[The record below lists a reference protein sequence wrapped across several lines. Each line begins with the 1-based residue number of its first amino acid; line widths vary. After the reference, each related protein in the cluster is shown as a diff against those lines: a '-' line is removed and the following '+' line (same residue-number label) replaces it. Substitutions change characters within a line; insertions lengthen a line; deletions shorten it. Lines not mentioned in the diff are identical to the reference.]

1 MANTLDTFKEI
12 SIADVSNRP
21 SSALTAD
28 ESTKA
33 NSIITSFFTYFKAEH
48 S

>member
-1 MANTLDTFKEI
+1 MANTLDKFKEI
-12 SIADVSNRP
+12 AITDIGNRP
-21 SSALTAD
+21 NTALTAD

-33 NSIITSFFTYFKAEH
+33 NSILTSFFTYFKAEH